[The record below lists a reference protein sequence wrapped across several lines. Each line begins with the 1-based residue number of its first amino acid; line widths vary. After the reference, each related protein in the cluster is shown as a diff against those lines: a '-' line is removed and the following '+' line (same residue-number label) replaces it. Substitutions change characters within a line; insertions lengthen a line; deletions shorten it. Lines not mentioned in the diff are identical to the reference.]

1 MCVCGHA
8 RETKRKSVQND
19 RCREREKQTEQE
31 CQYGEWK
38 EREHESKEGEVQDV
52 ISLLHL
58 SRLFILL
65 FFLSFYEC
73 LFFFFSFLSGGEYPS
88 DTSYKDFGHCIGTS
102 AGNVWFGG
110 MKGDIMYR
118 LIKFLA
124 MRSDFLN
131 TSFTV

>member
-73 LFFFFSFLSGGEYPS
+73 LFFFFFLFFQGASIPLILH
-88 DTSYKDFGHCIGTS
+88 TKTLATAS
-102 AGNVWFGG
+102 APA
-110 MKGDIMYR
+110 
-118 LIKFLA
+118 LA
-124 MRSDFLN
+124 MYGLEA
-131 TSFTV
+131 

>member
-1 MCVCGHA
+1 MCVDTQEKQKGRA
-8 RETKRKSVQND
+8 SRMIGVEKERNRRNKSVSMGSGK
-19 RCREREKQTEQE
+19 RESMRVRKGRYKT
-31 CQYGEWK
+31 
-38 EREHESKEGEVQDV
+38 SSPSSTLAA
-52 ISLLHL
+52 SL
-58 SRLFILL
+58 SF
-65 FFLSFYEC
+65 FFSFLSMSVC
-73 LFFFFSFLSGGEYPS
+73 FFFFSFLSGGEYPS